1 MREPAPDK
9 ALLQGKRVAFTGRLA
24 SMTRS
29 DAADLIRAH
38 GGRFT
43 ATLNRF
49 TSLLVVGQDG
59 WPFEKDGRLSGKLRK
74 ARSLQRNGI
83 GPTVLTEEELFAR
96 LGLDSLAEG
105 VSRRYSTA
113 QLRPSP
119 EDPRRPHPPLGRGRR
134 DSPRGDNARRRLL
147 RLRPGC

>member
-24 SMTRS
+24 SMTRA

-83 GPTVLTEEELFAR
+83 GTHGVDRGGIVRPTGPR
-96 LGLDSLAEG
+96 LAGGRGQPTIQHGSA
-105 VSRRYSTA
+105 
-113 QLRPSP
+113 RPSP

-147 RLRPGC
+147 RLRPGR